1 MTYGI
6 YNIYILYIYD
16 IYIIYIY
23 IFSFYFLRKVKKMEM
38 IYSDNKKYSVL
49 CFSTTRI
56 QIKAQI

>member
-23 IFSFYFLRKVKKMEM
+23 IFSFYFLRKSEENGND
-38 IYSDNKKYSVL
+38 I
-49 CFSTTRI
+49 
-56 QIKAQI
+56 